1 MATRPTAITPAEC
14 LRTVFGYPA
23 FRGAQEAIVER
34 VMAGDDAIV
43 LMPTGGGKSV
53 CFQIPAILRNGVGVV
68 VSPLIA
74 LMHDQVAA
82 LTQLG
87 VRAAV
92 LNSSLSQDA
101 AREVLAQLGRGEF
114 DLLYVAPERLLTEA
128 FLDRLDELRDAG
140 GIALFAIDEAHCV
153 SQWGH
158 DFRPEYL
165 QLSVLGERY
174 PGIPRVALTATA
186 DELTRKEIRERLAL
200 GGAPEFVASFD
211 RPNIRYSVVEKDSER
226 KQLLRFLADHEGEA
240 GIVYCLSRRRVDELA
255 EWLTGQ
261 GVDAVP
267 YHAGLDGSVRAANQ
281 ERFLRE
287 DGVVVV
293 ATIAFGMG
301 IDKPDVR
308 FVAHLDLPKS
318 LEGYYQ
324 ETGRAGRDG
333 EPAEAWMTYGLADLM
348 LVRRLIERSDAPANV
363 RMVESR
369 KLDAMLGYCETAQCR
384 RQLLLAYFG
393 EHRDGGCGN
402 CDVCAD
408 PPETWDGTVPAQ
420 KALSAVVRTGGRF
433 GAMHIVDVLL
443 GRHTPKVAQHGHDRL
458 PTFGVGEELDEH
470 AWRGVIRQLVAMNLL
485 RPHPDGHGG
494 LSPTESARV
503 VLRGERPLELRRLRP
518 ATRRG
523 STAKRTA
530 AVELPDGAEPLFDA
544 LRALRRRLADEQQ
557 VPPYVV
563 FHDATLRTI
572 AATRPGTAAAL
583 LAIPGIGAAKADR
596 YGEPVLELVRS
607 HASGTVD
614 IGE

>member
-1 MATRPTAITPAEC
+1 MATRPTATTPAEC

-23 FRGAQEAIVER
+23 FQSAQEAIVER
-34 VMAGDDAIV
+34 VMAGGDAIV

-53 CFQIPAILRNGVGVV
+53 CFQVPAILRDGVGVV

-87 VRAAV
+87 VRAAG

-101 AREVLAQLGRGEF
+101 AREVLGRLGRGEL

-140 GIALFAIDEAHCV
+140 GIALFAVDEAHCV

-165 QLSVLGERY
+165 QLSILADRY

-186 DELTRKEIRERLAL
+186 DELTRNEIRARLAL
-200 GGAPEFVASFD
+200 AGATEFVASFD

-226 KQLLRFLADHEGEA
+226 KQLLRFLADHAGEA
-240 GIVYCLSRRRVDELA
+240 GIIYCLSRRRVDELA
-255 EWLTGQ
+255 EWLAGQ
-261 GVDAVP
+261 GVDVVP
-267 YHAGLDGSVRAANQ
+267 YHAGLDGPVRAANQ

-363 RMVESR
+363 RLVESR
-369 KLDAMLGYCETAQCR
+369 KLDAMLGYCETAHCR

-393 EHRDGGCGN
+393 EHHDGGCGN

-408 PPETWDGTVPAQ
+408 PPETWDGTVAAQ
-420 KALSAVVRTGGRF
+420 KALSAVIRTGGRF

-494 LSPTESARV
+494 LSPTEPARI
-503 VLRGERPLELRRLRP
+503 VLRGERRLELRRLRP

-523 STAKRTA
+523 STAKRAA
-530 AVELPDGAEPLFDA
+530 AVALPDGAEPLFGA

-572 AATRPGTAAAL
+572 AATRPDTAAAL
-583 LAIPGIGAAKADR
+583 LAIPGIGAAKVER

-614 IGE
+614 TGE

>member
-1 MATRPTAITPAEC
+1 MATRPTAMTPTEC
-14 LRTVFGYPA
+14 LSTVFGYPA
-23 FRGAQEAIVER
+23 FRGAQAAIVER

-53 CFQIPAILRNGVGVV
+53 CFQIPAILRDGVGVV

-101 AREVLAQLGRGEF
+101 ARAVLARLGGGEL

-128 FLDRLDELRDAG
+128 FLGRLDELRDAG
-140 GIALFAIDEAHCV
+140 GIALVAIDEAHCV

-165 QLSVLGERY
+165 QLSVIAERY

-186 DELTRKEIRERLAL
+186 DELTRNEIRARLAL
-200 GGAPEFVASFD
+200 GDATEFVASFD

-226 KQLLRFLADHEGEA
+226 KQLLRFLADHEGET

-267 YHAGLDGSVRAANQ
+267 YHAGLDGAVRAANQ

-408 PPETWDGTVPAQ
+408 PPETWDGTVAAQ

-458 PTFGVGEELDEH
+458 PTFGVGEDLDEH

-503 VLRGERPLELRRLRP
+503 VLRGERHLELRRLRP
-518 ATRRG
+518 ATRRS
-523 STAKRTA
+523 STAKRA
-530 AVELPDGAEPLFDA
+530 PAVELPDGAEPLFDA

-572 AATRPGTAAAL
+572 AATRPDTTAAL

-614 IGE
+614 LGE